1 MNSCLV
7 FIGRSEIS
15 EQDRQP
21 KILKT
26 IHPDSHSENEQRL
39 VATTQP
45 STPSTSGF
53 QNPQT
58 DEATDEGREQ
68 LYGEQMEPVIDDDTY
83 VRNFVNAELALL
95 KADPAQIFTKEYLR
109 LREQASNN
117 FDDLMPGLHDMPE
130 DWPGIG
136 LEHGLSRQHVAPTF
150 WKECYTGGDRDESG
164 RRKGTNDQC

>member
-1 MNSCLV
+1 M
-7 FIGRSEIS
+7 
-15 EQDRQP
+15 
-21 KILKT
+21 
-26 IHPDSHSENEQRL
+26 

-109 LREQASNN
+109 LREQGKFVFNIYFQTYN
-117 FDDLMPGLHDMPE
+117 
-130 DWPGIG
+130 
-136 LEHGLSRQHVAPTF
+136 
-150 WKECYTGGDRDESG
+150 
-164 RRKGTNDQC
+164 